1 MYKSSSMSSISDI
14 ASLFSEDFY
23 NSACV
28 YQLSKTQSGDY
39 LTNYRTREDL
49 ISKEAYE
56 SPNFLGL
63 VLLGYGSTQ
72 EVNGRT
78 VDPLTYINMIY
89 LEDFIRNS
97 SGDIHAN
104 SIVPSKDRSTVAPE
118 YTIKEYTYE
127 NGRFTRSNNE

>member
-28 YQLSKTQSGDY
+28 YQLSKTQSGSY

-72 EVNGRT
+72 EVDGRT
-78 VDPLTYINMIY
+78 VSPSTKINMIY
-89 LEDFIRNS
+89 LEDFISNS
-97 SGDIHAN
+97 SGN
-104 SIVPSKDRSTVAPE
+104 VSKNLLVPSKDRSTVAPE
-118 YTIKEYTYE
+118 LTEKEYAYA
-127 NGRFTRSNNE
+127 NGRFS

>member
-1 MYKSSSMSSISDI
+1 MYRTSSMNSISDI

-23 NSACV
+23 NSACI

-39 LTNYRTREDL
+39 LTNYRAREDL

-63 VLLGYGSTQ
+63 VILGYGSTQ
-72 EVNGRT
+72 EVSGRT
-78 VDPLTYINMIY
+78 VEPLTYINMVY
-89 LEDFIRNS
+89 LEDFISNS

-104 SIVPSKDRSTVAPE
+104 SIVVSKDRSAVAPE
-118 YTIKEYTYE
+118 YTIKEYVYE
-127 NGRFTRSNNE
+127 DGRFSRSDNE

>member
-1 MYKSSSMSSISDI
+1 MYRTSSMNSISDI

-23 NSACV
+23 NSACI
-28 YQLSKTQSGDY
+28 YQLSKAQSGDY

-63 VLLGYGSTQ
+63 VILGYGSTQ
-72 EVNGRT
+72 EVSGRT
-78 VDPLTYINMIY
+78 VEPLTYINMVY
-89 LEDFIRNS
+89 LEDFISNS

-104 SIVPSKDRSTVAPE
+104 SIVVSKDRSAVAPE
-118 YTIKEYTYE
+118 YTIKEYVYE
-127 NGRFTRSNNE
+127 DGRFSRSDNE

>member
-1 MYKSSSMSSISDI
+1 MYRTSSMNSISDI

-23 NSACV
+23 NSACIH
-28 YQLSKTQSGDY
+28 QLSKTQSGDY

-63 VLLGYGSTQ
+63 VILGYGSTQ
-72 EVNGRT
+72 EVSGRT
-78 VDPLTYINMIY
+78 VEPLTHINMVY
-89 LEDFIRNS
+89 LEDYISNS

-104 SIVPSKDRSTVAPE
+104 SIVVSKDRSAVAPE
-118 YTIKEYTYE
+118 YTIKEYVYE
-127 NGRFTRSNNE
+127 DGRFSRSDNE